1 MNLGLF
7 LTVFGVFSFL
17 VAIMAVG
24 VMMGRRP
31 ISGSCGG
38 IGRINGEEK
47 SECAICGGDL
57 IKCEQAINDKSVV
70 GVSTVKDASRR
81 RMNNKLTEVG

>member
-17 VAIMAVG
+17 VAIMAIG

-31 ISGSCGG
+31 ISGS
-38 IGRINGEEK
+38 
-47 SECAICGGDL
+47 
-57 IKCEQAINDKSVV
+57 
-70 GVSTVKDASRR
+70 
-81 RMNNKLTEVG
+81 

>member
-1 MNLGLF
+1 MTIGLI
-7 LTVFGVFSFL
+7 LTVFVVFAFL

-24 VMMGRRP
+24 VIMGRRP

-38 IGRINGEEK
+38 IGRINGEE
-47 SECAICGGDL
+47 SECAICGGDP

-70 GVSTVKDASRR
+70 GVSTAKGTSRR
-81 RMNNKLTEVG
+81 RMNNNVT

>member
-7 LTVFGVFSFL
+7 LTAFGVFSFL
-17 VAIMAVG
+17 VAIMAIG

-38 IGRINGEEK
+38 IGRVNGAD
-47 SECAICGGDL
+47 SECAICGGDT
-57 IKCEQAINDKSVV
+57 IKCETAINEKSVV
-70 GVSTVKDASRR
+70 GNGSHKDASRAR
-81 RMNNKLTEVG
+81 IKNETKRVY

>member
-1 MNLGLF
+1 MIGTF

-17 VAIMAVG
+17 IAIMAIG

-38 IGRINGEEK
+38 IGRINGDEG
-47 SECAICGGDL
+47 ECAICGGDPER
-57 IKCEQAINDKSVV
+57 CEEAINAKSVV
-70 GVSTVKDASRR
+70 GTVVVKDAARPSAS
-81 RMNNKLTEVG
+81 ESSA

>member
-1 MNLGLF
+1 MNRGLF

-38 IGRINGEEK
+38 IGRVNGDDG
-47 SECAICGGDL
+47 ECAICGGDP
-57 IKCEQAINDKSVV
+57 IKCETAINEKSVV
-70 GVSTVKDASRR
+70 GSSAFKDATRT
-81 RMNNKLTEVG
+81 RMKDETQGV

>member
-17 VAIMAVG
+17 VMIMAIG

-38 IGRINGEEK
+38 IGRVNGED
-47 SECAICGGDL
+47 SECAICGGDP
-57 IKCEQAINDKSVV
+57 IKCETAINEKSVV
-70 GVSTVKDASRR
+70 GNSSFKDASRVR
-81 RMNNKLTEVG
+81 TTSETQGAS

>member
-1 MNLGLF
+1 MTISLF
-7 LTVFGVFSFL
+7 LTVFGVFAFL

-24 VMMGRRP
+24 VIMGRRP

-38 IGRINGEEK
+38 IGRINGEE
-47 SECAICGGDL
+47 SECAICGGDS

-70 GVSTVKDASRR
+70 GVSTLKDASRP
-81 RMNNKLTEVG
+81 RMNNNVTEV

>member
-17 VAIMAVG
+17 VAIMAIG

-38 IGRINGEEK
+38 IGRVNGENG
-47 SECAICGGDL
+47 ECAICGGDP
-57 IKCEQAINDKSVV
+57 IKCETAINEKSVV
-70 GVSTVKDASRR
+70 GTSAFKDATRT
-81 RMNNKLTEVG
+81 RMKDETQGV

>member
-17 VAIMAVG
+17 VAIMAIG
-24 VMMGRRP
+24 VIMGRRP

-38 IGRINGEEK
+38 IGRINGED
-47 SECAICGGDL
+47 SECAICGGDPA
-57 IKCEQAINDKSVV
+57 KCEEAINDKSVV
-70 GVSTVKDASRR
+70 STAAFKDASKTSIREEA
-81 RMNNKLTEVG
+81 KGV

>member
-1 MNLGLF
+1 MTISLF
-7 LTVFGVFSFL
+7 LTVFGVFAFL

-24 VMMGRRP
+24 VIMGRRP

-38 IGRINGEEK
+38 IGRINGEEG
-47 SECAICGGDL
+47 ECAICGGDP

-70 GVSTVKDASRR
+70 GVSPLKDASRP
-81 RMNNKLTEVG
+81 RMNNNVTEV

>member
-7 LTVFGVFSFL
+7 LTVFSVFSFL

-38 IGRINGEEK
+38 IGRVNGDDG
-47 SECAICGGDL
+47 ECAICGGDP
-57 IKCEQAINDKSVV
+57 IKCETAINEKSVV
-70 GVSTVKDASRR
+70 GSSAFKDATRT
-81 RMNNKLTEVG
+81 RMKDETQGV

>member
-17 VAIMAVG
+17 VAIMAIG

-38 IGRINGEEK
+38 IGRVNGED
-47 SECAICGGDL
+47 SECAICGGDP
-57 IKCEQAINDKSVV
+57 IKCETAINEKSVV
-70 GVSTVKDASRR
+70 GNGSFKEASRAQTT
-81 RMNNKLTEVG
+81 TETRVLP